1 MCKNIDGILASTKLL
16 VSHSPEWEQEH
27 TGGLRILWQKSK
39 VERVLKYQTIIPWI
53 QNGHVTNNAV
63 TFEIKHYPETQFS
76 HRVVLSAAE
85 NVAQL
90 REHEDFYVEVFVIF
104 LALI

>member
-1 MCKNIDGILASTKLL
+1 MLIQMCKNINGILALTKLL
-16 VSHSPEWEQEH
+16 VSHAPGWEQEH
-27 TGGLRILWQKSK
+27 TGGLRILWRKS
-39 VERVLKYQTIIPWI
+39 RRLFPWI
-53 QNGHVTNNAV
+53 QNGHVTNNTV
-63 TFEIKHYPETQFS
+63 TFEMKHYPETQFS

-90 REHEDFYVEVFVIF
+90 REYEDFYVEVFVIF